1 MLSFALA
8 LVSVL
13 WVYDGWA
20 DVSFVAGEVKDPARN
35 LPRVLLY
42 GTLAIIVI
50 YLLSNIAYLAV
61 LPIDT
66 LRHSQLVAADVAA
79 RVVGPLG
86 AVAIGIVVMLSSFG
100 SLNGSMLTA
109 PRVWWAMAYD
119 GLLFK
124 RFATVHPRFETP
136 SVAITVATALGVVFV
151 MFRTFEQLA
160 DTFVTA
166 ILPFYALAVAAIF
179 PLRRRVTYRPPF
191 RAIGYPVT
199 PLLFILATVALLVS
213 ALADPAAR
221 VPTAA
226 VFIAILLGIPVYKY
240 AIRR

>member
-166 ILPFYALAVAAIF
+166 ILPFYALAVAAVF
-179 PLRRRVTYRPPF
+179 PLRRRATYRPPF
-191 RAIGYPVT
+191 RAIGYPLT

-226 VFIAILLGIPVYKY
+226 VFIAILLGIPVYRY
-240 AIRR
+240 AIQR